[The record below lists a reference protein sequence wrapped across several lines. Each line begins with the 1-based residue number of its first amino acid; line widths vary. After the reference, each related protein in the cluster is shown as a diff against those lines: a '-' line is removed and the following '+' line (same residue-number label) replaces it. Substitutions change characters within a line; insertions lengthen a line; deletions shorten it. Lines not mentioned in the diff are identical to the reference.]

1 MNEGIFLFKHRW
13 FIFKKNKNI
22 FSNSLF
28 FSTLTN
34 YFIFNFFKK
43 KNIKK
48 IINFY
53 LNFYYIFVF
62 FFRKKQLYTFNFFL
76 KEVYPLRLQFLQKKK
91 AQLFLSV
98 LTPSFS
104 ENFFSPLFLIS
115 GSLTASSIGLTRK
128 SRYSSVA
135 QLLSCFFL
143 RRYLILLNAPS
154 FEVYVKNGVGIFSLL
169 WRYIT
174 TPTDEIYWDF
184 FSNQW
189 VFDVKIFNN
198 DLNLLLLSD
207 SFDV

>member
-1 MNEGIFLFKHRW
+1 MVDGVFFFKYRW

-22 FSNSLF
+22 FFNSLF
-28 FSTLTN
+28 FSPLIT

-48 IINFY
+48 INNFY
-53 LNFYYIFVF
+53 LNFYYIFNF
-62 FFRKKQLYTFNFFL
+62 FFKKKQMYIFNFFL
-76 KEVYPLRLQFLQKKK
+76 KEVYPLRLQLLQKKK

-98 LTPSFS
+98 LTFSFL

-115 GSLTASSIGLTRK
+115 GSLTASSIGLGRK

-154 FEVYVKNGVGIFSLL
+154 FEVYVKNGKTLFPWKL
-169 WRYIT
+169 
-174 TPTDEIYWDF
+174 F
-184 FSNQW
+184 H
-189 VFDVKIFNN
+189 
-198 DLNLLLLSD
+198 
-207 SFDV
+207 